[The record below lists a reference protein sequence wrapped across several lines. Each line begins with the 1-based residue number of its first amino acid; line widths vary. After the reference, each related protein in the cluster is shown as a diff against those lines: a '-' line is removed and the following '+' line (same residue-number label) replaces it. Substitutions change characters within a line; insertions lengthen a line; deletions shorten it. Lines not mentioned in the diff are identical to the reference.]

1 MKGKNRLEFGVKALI
16 LRDSKFLVM
25 HNNGVRADLWELPG
39 GRMEFGETAE
49 ETLKREIME
58 ETGLIVNPIKL
69 LDTWNLIKVDHQI
82 TGIIYLCSIEE
93 GEITLSDE
101 HDAYKWVNADKE
113 SLDIMYDVFKI
124 PMEKWDWNKICKEY
138 YRKGEQ

>member
-1 MKGKNRLEFGVKALI
+1 MKEKNRLEFGVKALI
-16 LRDSKFLVM
+16 LRDDKFLVM
-25 HNNGVRADLWELPG
+25 HNNGIKADLWELPG

-58 ETGLIVNPIKL
+58 ETGLIVSPIKL

-93 GEITLSDE
+93 GEVTLSEE
-101 HDAYKWVNADKE
+101 HDSFKWIKADKE
-113 SLDIMYDVFKI
+113 SLDVMYDVFKN
-124 PMEKWDWNKICKEY
+124 PMEKWDWNEILKI
-138 YRKGEQ
+138 

>member
-1 MKGKNRLEFGVKALI
+1 MKKDNRLEFGVKALI
-16 LRDSKFLVM
+16 LRDNKFLVM
-25 HNNGVRADLWELPG
+25 HNNGVKADLWELPG

-69 LDTWNLIKVDHQI
+69 LDTWNLIKVNHQI

-93 GEITLSDE
+93 GELTLSDE
-101 HDAYKWVNADKE
+101 HDAYKWINADKE
-113 SLDIMYDVFKI
+113 SLDIMYDVFKTR
-124 PMEKWDWNKICKEY
+124 MLKWDWNEICKE
-138 YRKGEQ
+138 

>member
-1 MKGKNRLEFGVKALI
+1 MKEKNRLEFGVKALI
-16 LRDSKFLVM
+16 LRDDKFLVM
-25 HNNGVRADLWELPG
+25 HNNGIKADLWELPG

-58 ETGLIVNPIKL
+58 ETGLIVSPIKL

-93 GEITLSDE
+93 GEVTLSEE
-101 HDAYKWVNADKE
+101 HDSFKWIKADKE
-113 SLDIMYDVFKI
+113 SLDIMYDIFKSRMI
-124 PMEKWDWNKICKEY
+124 NWDWNEISNIFL
-138 YRKGEQ
+138 

>member
-1 MKGKNRLEFGVKALI
+1 MKEKNRLEFGVKALI
-16 LRDSKFLVM
+16 VRDDKFLVM
-25 HNNGVRADLWELPG
+25 HNNGIKADLWELPG

-58 ETGLIVNPIKL
+58 ETGLIVSPIKL

-93 GEITLSDE
+93 GEVTLSEE
-101 HDAYKWVNADKE
+101 HDSFKWIKADKE
-113 SLDIMYDVFKI
+113 SLDIMYDIFKSRMI
-124 PMEKWDWNKICKEY
+124 NWDWNEISNIFL
-138 YRKGEQ
+138 